1 MVTASY
7 SGDSENEPSAGWIVQ
22 LVGPNLILMDG
33 FDCR

>member
-7 SGDSENEPSAGWIVQ
+7 SGDSENEPSAGCIVQ